1 MSWHEETLYPDV
13 REALKID
20 EELYRGQTAFQ
31 DVRFFRN
38 GAMGTVMTLDG
49 VVQTT
54 EADEFIYH
62 EMLAH
67 PPILAHGAVRR
78 VLVIGGGDGG
88 CAREVLRHP
97 VERLVMVELDGEVVE
112 LSKRFLPGLSDGA
125 FDDARLELVIGDGA
139 AYVAAAEE
147 SFDVVIVD
155 STDPV
160 GPGLVLFQQPF
171 YENCRRLLG
180 GGGMLV
186 SQNGVPFFQRGEY
199 DMTAATRARLF
210 RHSGFYFVGVPTY
223 FGGAMALGW
232 GSDAIDLPQVDPAAI
247 AARYRAW
254 GEVPRFYNPEI
265 HQAALATPNYL
276 KTGGPKAGSRYR

>member
-20 EELYRGQTAFQ
+20 EELYRGRTAFQ
-31 DVRFFRN
+31 DVCFFRN

-62 EMLAH
+62 EMLVH
-67 PPILAHGAVRR
+67 PPLLAHGEARR

-97 VERLVMVELDGEVVE
+97 IERLVMVELDGEVVE

-125 FDDARLELVIGDGA
+125 FDDKRLQLVIGDGA
-139 AYVAAAEE
+139 EFVARSEE
-147 SFDVVIVD
+147 SFDVIIVD

-160 GPGLVLFQQPF
+160 GPGLVLFQEPF
-171 YENCRRLLG
+171 YEHCRRLLG
-180 GGGMLV
+180 GRGILV

-199 DMTAATRARLF
+199 DSTGATRARLF
-210 RHSGFYFVGVPTY
+210 RFSGFYFVGVPTY

-232 GSDAIDLPQVDPAAI
+232 GSDALDLPRRDAGAI
-247 AARYRAW
+247 DERYRDW
-254 GEVPRFYNPEI
+254 GQVPRFYNPVI
-265 HQAALATPNYL
+265 HQAALAVPNYL
-276 KTGGPKAGSRYR
+276 KAGGPRAGSRYQ